1 VCVLSPAVPYQY
13 VNDSRHAGPAL
24 EALAAAD
31 RIAFDLEADSLHSY
45 REKVCLVQAS
55 TAGGNW
61 ILDPLT
67 DDAWFEAFAGVLEN
81 PAVEK
86 VAHGADYDIRLLKK
100 DRGVAVHNVFD
111 TMIAAQFTGRTRFG
125 LAALL
130 EEFFGVRLEKRHQR
144 ADWSHRPL
152 SPDLLAYAALDT
164 AYLLP
169 LRERLAEE
177 LGTLGR
183 SRWVAEECR
192 LLERAEPAQDNG
204 PSVWKVKGASRL
216 APRELAVLERLLI
229 LRDRHAREWNRPA
242 FKVLSTQTLL
252 GWAQEPPRSR
262 AAVLRTAGVGRSLL
276 ARIADEVVA
285 AVDEALSA
293 PPDTWPQKESRPFVP
308 LTEEQEGR
316 LKRLRRMRSRVA
328 RELRL
333 DSGLLINSATL
344 ERLVRVEPRQ
354 WDVWMKNHLK
364 AWQEEVLGDEIRAAL
379 RP

>member
-1 VCVLSPAVPYQY
+1 MCVLSPAVPYQY

-55 TAGGNW
+55 TADRNW

-67 DDAWFEAFAGVLEN
+67 DDAWFPGFAAVLED

-100 DRGVAVHNVFD
+100 DRGVGVRNVFD

-130 EEFFGVRLEKRHQR
+130 DEFFGVRLEKRHQR
-144 ADWSHRPL
+144 ADWSRRPL
-152 SPDLLAYAALDT
+152 SSDLLAYAALDT

-169 LRERLAEE
+169 LRQRLARE
-177 LGTLGR
+177 LEALGR
-183 SRWVAEECR
+183 TEWVAEECR
-192 LLERAEPAQDNG
+192 LLERAEPAPDNG
-204 PSVWKVKGASRL
+204 PSVWKVKGATRL
-216 APRELAVLERLLI
+216 APRELAVLERLLT
-229 LRDRHAREWNRPA
+229 LRDRYAREWNRPA
-242 FKVLSTQTLL
+242 FKVLSTQTLV

-262 AAVLRTAGVGRSLL
+262 AAVLRTAGAGKALL
-276 ARIADEVVA
+276 ARMADEVVA
-285 AVDEALSA
+285 AVDDALSA
-293 PPDTWPQKESRPFVP
+293 PPDTWPRREPHPFVP

-316 LKRLRRMRSRVA
+316 LKRLRRMRSRLA

-333 DSGLLINSATL
+333 DPGLLINSATL
-344 ERLVRVEPRQ
+344 ERLARVDPAGC
-354 WDVWMKNHLK
+354 DDWMGAHLK
-364 AWQEEVLGDEIRAAL
+364 AWQQEVLGDEIRAAL
-379 RP
+379 GT